1 MYLFY
6 NVALPFAVM
15 AGLGFSVFNKKLR
28 LSDKREILLTAA
40 AVTIS
45 VILDKAVTIL
55 HATVLLSEPFLIAL
69 IFIYYYLVFHPS
81 VYETAFAFF
90 VLESYVHIV
99 SFFSNILA
107 GALPASLTA
116 VSASSRFLLCYAFV
130 LAVTLP
136 LMIFFVKRFIKRLIE
151 AASGMPAV
159 FWNYLWGVPFAFY
172 LVTTMK
178 VFQRQAFPEE
188 LTQLSILVSIAWV
201 IGIFAV
207 NILVIRMALE
217 ILQLTRD
224 HAQLELASRLVEKE
238 KDQYRRIKKDI
249 EATSKLRHD
258 MRHHLIGLE
267 GYLEKNDADGA
278 LGYLR
283 KITSE
288 AAPDES
294 VILCD
299 NCAINAIACHFFER
313 ARLCGAEVSSTLLI
327 PDALPDSE
335 NDLCVVLGNLIE
347 NAVEAC
353 ERQQSGARF
362 VHVTASFTSK
372 RDFCIMVENSFDHEI
387 QYDKNGNCLSSKRIT
402 NATPEGG
409 IGLLS
414 IESIVKKYNG
424 TLRREIEKDTY
435 MVLILLELEDGQ
447 QPSGESL

>member
-6 NVALPFAVM
+6 NAALPFAVM
-15 AGLGFSVFNKKLR
+15 AVLGFSVFNKKLR

-40 AVTIS
+40 AVIIS
-45 VILDKAVTIL
+45 VILDKVVAIL

-69 IFIYYYLVFHPS
+69 IFLYYHLVFHPS

-107 GALPASLTA
+107 GALSTSLTA
-116 VSASSRFLLCYAFV
+116 IGASSRFLLCYVFV

-136 LMIFFVKRFIKRLIE
+136 LMVFFVKRFIKRLIE

-217 ILQLTRD
+217 IIQLTRD

-238 KDQYRRIKKDI
+238 KDQYRRIKRDI

-258 MRHHLIGLE
+258 MRHHLMGLE
-267 GYLEKNDADGA
+267 GYL
-278 LGYLR
+278 
-283 KITSE
+283 
-288 AAPDES
+288 
-294 VILCD
+294 
-299 NCAINAIACHFFER
+299 
-313 ARLCGAEVSSTLLI
+313 
-327 PDALPDSE
+327 
-335 NDLCVVLGNLIE
+335 
-347 NAVEAC
+347 
-353 ERQQSGARF
+353 
-362 VHVTASFTSK
+362 
-372 RDFCIMVENSFDHEI
+372 
-387 QYDKNGNCLSSKRIT
+387 
-402 NATPEGG
+402 
-409 IGLLS
+409 
-414 IESIVKKYNG
+414 
-424 TLRREIEKDTY
+424 
-435 MVLILLELEDGQ
+435 
-447 QPSGESL
+447 

>member
-1 MYLFY
+1 
-6 NVALPFAVM
+6 
-15 AGLGFSVFNKKLR
+15 
-28 LSDKREILLTAA
+28 
-40 AVTIS
+40 
-45 VILDKAVTIL
+45 
-55 HATVLLSEPFLIAL
+55 
-69 IFIYYYLVFHPS
+69 
-81 VYETAFAFF
+81 
-90 VLESYVHIV
+90 
-99 SFFSNILA
+99 
-107 GALPASLTA
+107 
-116 VSASSRFLLCYAFV
+116 
-130 LAVTLP
+130 
-136 LMIFFVKRFIKRLIE
+136 
-151 AASGMPAV
+151 MPAV

-353 ERQQSGARF
+353 ERQQSGTRF
-362 VHVTASFTSK
+362 V
-372 RDFCIMVENSFDHEI
+372 HEI

>member
-6 NVALPFAVM
+6 NIALPFAVM
-15 AGLGFSVFNKKLR
+15 AGLGFNVFNKKLR

-40 AVTIS
+40 AVAIS
-45 VILDKAVTIL
+45 IILDKIVTIL
-55 HATVLLSEPFLIAL
+55 HATVLFSEPLLIAL
-69 IFIYYYLVFHPS
+69 IFIYYHLIFHSS

-107 GALPASLTA
+107 GALPAPFTYIE
-116 VSASSRFLLCYAFV
+116 ASSRFLLCYAFV

-136 LMIFFVKRFIKRLIE
+136 LMVFFVHRFVKRLMD

-188 LTQLSILVSIAWV
+188 LTQLSILVSVAWV

-217 ILQLTRD
+217 IIQLTRD
-224 HAQLELASRLVEKE
+224 HAQLELASLLVEKE
-238 KDQYRRIKKDI
+238 KDQYQRIKRDI
-249 EATSKLRHD
+249 EATSKFRHD
-258 MRHHLIGLE
+258 MRHHLMGLE
-267 GYLEKNDADGA
+267 GYLEKNDTDGA

-283 KITSE
+283 KITRE
-288 AAPDES
+288 AAPDEN

-313 ARLCGAEVSSTLLI
+313 ARLCGTEVSSTLLI
-327 PDALPDSE
+327 PDTLSDSE

-353 ERQQSGARF
+353 ERQQDGARF
-362 VHVTASFTSK
+362 IHVTASFTSK

-387 QYDKNGNCLSSKRIT
+387 QYDKNGNFLSSKRST
-402 NATPEGG
+402 NAAKEGG

-414 IESIVKKYNG
+414 IDSIVKKYNG
-424 TLRREIEKDTY
+424 TLSREIEKNTY
-435 MVLILLELEDGQ
+435 RVLILLELENSQ
-447 QPSGESL
+447 QTSGDSL